1 VSVIQ
6 ANATYQRALTAYQ
19 QTWGDTPQWVIAAP
33 GRVNLIGEHTD
44 YNDGFVLP
52 CAIDFQ
58 TVVFAKPRADNE
70 IRVVAADF
78 QETDQ
83 SFTDAAYVAHPTQ
96 LWANYVRGM
105 AQAMRLNGFALK
117 GVDLSIAGDVPQ
129 GAGLSSSASLEVAIG
144 LAFARASGQDI
155 GMTQLAQMGQ
165 QAENQFVGCQCGI
178 MDQLVSA
185 RGQAHHAMLIDCRTL
200 QMQAVPIPEDMTI
213 LIVHSG
219 VRRGLVESAYNERR
233 LQCERVAKHF
243 NVKALRDV
251 TLRQLNA
258 ARDQLDSVEF
268 RRARHVISE
277 NERTQRAAQALL
289 SSDMVLMGELMAQS
303 HKSMKEDFEITT
315 PHIDHLVD
323 LLQTAVGVHGGARM
337 TGGGFGGC
345 VVALVRQSDVHAVQD
360 MLNVNYKTPDGT
372 APRQWVCLPSAG
384 ANANALEILAKP
396 RVFANICK

>member
-1 VSVIQ
+1 LSAIQ
-6 ANATYQRALTAYQ
+6 ANATYQRALTAYEQ
-19 QTWGDTPQWVIAAP
+19 AWGDTPQWVVTAP

-58 TVVFAKPRADNE
+58 TVVLAKSRNDNE

-78 QETDQ
+78 QQTDQ
-83 SFTDAAYVAHPTQ
+83 SFIDAAYVAHPTQ

-144 LAFARASGQDI
+144 LALARASGQNI
-155 GMTQLAQMGQ
+155 SMTQLAQMGQ

-185 RGQAHHAMLIDCRTL
+185 QGQAHHAMLIDCRTL
-200 QMQAVPIPEDMTI
+200 HMQAVPIPEDMAI

-233 LQCERVAKHF
+233 EQCERVAAYFK
-243 NVKALRDV
+243 VKALRDV
-251 TLRQLNA
+251 TLSQLNA
-258 ARDQLDSVEF
+258 AASELDPIEF

-289 SSDMVLMGELMAQS
+289 LSDMALMGELMAQS

-315 PHIDHLVD
+315 PHIDHLVA
-323 LLQTAVGVHGGARM
+323 LLQTAVGAYGGARM

-345 VVALVRQSDVHAVQD
+345 VVALVRQSNVQAVQE
-360 MLNVNYKTPDGT
+360 MLNTNYKTPDGA

-384 ANANALEILAKP
+384 ANASAIEILAKP
-396 RVFANICK
+396 RVFANIC